1 MGRRRRAQP
10 RDVALEAQAAAY
22 LSSQGNDQARIAE
35 LLGISQGE
43 VSRLLRQARREGWL
57 QVRCELP
64 PGAMERIEQV
74 VFPGRDQVRARLDHE
89 ADAHE
94 APRVRGVRV
103 VAGAAEA
110 ADYDERLRGFGRA
123 AAARLQELFPAM
135 RLAGVAWGRT
145 IAHVVEGLR
154 QLHPQPPRLPAPVQF
169 VPLTGEPLAYPDPET
184 SSSTLAHRLN
194 EVVSG
199 GAAPFV
205 SLAAV
210 PAFIPARFSRPG
222 REVIRDFIGEIAGY
236 RAVFTRQNEQGRP
249 QAPLVDR
256 LDTILTAVGTVST
269 TVSGRLLD
277 DRMEAEGI
285 TKEQLGRRVIGDIG
299 GVFLPRE
306 SRDPVV
312 RGINERWTGVRLEH
326 LARCAWAARE
336 AAQEAAG
343 ERPPPGVV
351 VLAAGAVKAPVVLAC
366 VRAGLASELILDH
379 ELARALIE
387 GPA

>member
-1 MGRRRRAQP
+1 MGRRKRTQP
-10 RDVALEAQAAAY
+10 RDVVLEAQAAAY
-22 LSSQGNDQARIAE
+22 LSSQGSDQARVAE
-35 LLGISQGE
+35 LLGVSQGE

-57 QVRCELP
+57 QVRCVLP
-64 PGAMERIEQV
+64 PGALARIEQA
-74 VFPGRDQVRARLDHE
+74 VFPAREQVRARLDHE
-89 ADAHE
+89 ADAHD

-103 VAGAAEA
+103 VAAGAGES

-154 QLHPQPPRLPAPVQF
+154 QLNPRPPGLPAPVQF

-184 SSSTLAHRLN
+184 SSSTLAHRLI

-210 PAFIPARFSRPG
+210 PAFIPAKYSRPG
-222 REVIRDFIGEIAGY
+222 REVIRDFIAEIAGY
-236 RAVFTRQNEQGRP
+236 RVIFARRDEQGRP
-249 QAPLVDR
+249 QVPLADR
-256 LDTILTAVGTVST
+256 LDTIVTAVGTVST
-269 TVSGRLLD
+269 EVSGRLLD

-285 TKEQLGRRVIGDIG
+285 TKEQLRRRVIGDIG

-306 SRDPVV
+306 ARDPVV

-326 LARCAWAARE
+326 LARCARAARE
-336 AAQEAAG
+336 ASG

-379 ELARALIE
+379 ELARALID
-387 GPA
+387 GPD